1 VAVFLLD
8 ANVLLAL
15 SWPTHL
21 HHDHA
26 QNWLETHARS
36 GWASCPFTQAA
47 FIRLSS
53 NPVVSPEAIPP
64 SKAQILLDISL
75 KHPHHH
81 FWPDELSVRDAIAP
95 LRSNVVGHRQ
105 ITDAYLLGLAIF
117 RKGKLATFDR
127 AIASLVPEGVATNS
141 VLELL

>member
-1 VAVFLLD
+1 MAVLLLD
-8 ANVLLAL
+8 ANLLLAL
-15 SWPTHL
+15 SWPSHQ
-21 HHDHA
+21 HHQRA
-26 QNWLETHARS
+26 QKWLEGKAHN
-36 GWASCPFTQAA
+36 GWATCPFTQTA

-53 NPVVSPEAIPP
+53 NPSVSRDAIAP

-75 KHPHHH
+75 GHPHHQ

-95 LRSNVVGHRQ
+95 LRGSVVGHRQ
-105 ITDAYLLGLAIF
+105 ITDAYLLGLTIF

-127 AIASLVPEGVATNS
+127 AIAALVPEGVATNS